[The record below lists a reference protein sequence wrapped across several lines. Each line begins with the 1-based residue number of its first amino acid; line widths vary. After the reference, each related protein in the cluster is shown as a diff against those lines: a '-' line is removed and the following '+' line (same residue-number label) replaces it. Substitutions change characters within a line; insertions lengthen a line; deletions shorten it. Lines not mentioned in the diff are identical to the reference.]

1 MLISQFSCTSYF
13 EQSDVGYFQLVSRLP
28 QERHPEIPVACQLPI
43 SLVISL
49 WNRRMKS
56 AQTSRGLERRSW
68 ETPSPLGFVSVGD
81 SAGIT
86 RWRCDGSG
94 SRSLAESYEVPD
106 QFRRAQGHRR
116 RPLSVH
122 QENLVNTA
130 IATRWPWPG
139 WSRNVL
145 APRLGGIPASATTKL
160 CSGRLESC

>member
-1 MLISQFSCTSYF
+1 MLISQFSCVSYLK
-13 EQSDVGYFQLVSRLP
+13 QTNVGYLQLVSRLS
-28 QERHPEIPVACQLPI
+28 QERPREIPVVCQLP
-43 SLVISL
+43 ISL

-68 ETPSPLGFVSVGD
+68 ETPSPLGFVSVSD

-86 RWRCDGSG
+86 RWRCDESG

-122 QENLVNTA
+122 QENPVSTA

-145 APRLGGIPASATTKL
+145 AHRLGGIPVSATTKL